1 MDEVTSDTFFGG
13 RIRIKQHRN
22 GYRFSIDAVLLAAHA
37 GLRAGETVLDLGT
50 GCGVIPLLLACRIP
64 DAVIYG
70 IEIQEELAEMA
81 KSNVRDSGME
91 DRIHILQG
99 DMKDLRN
106 GMISG
111 QADLVVSN
119 PPYRRIGSGRMN
131 PHAQR
136 AVARHEI
143 RACLA
148 DVTETA
154 RRMLDVSGRFV
165 TIYPAERLAELLAQ
179 MQRSG
184 IEPKYLR
191 AVYSGWNT
199 GAKLVIAEGV
209 KGGRP
214 GMKISSPLVI
224 YKEDGSYT
232 EEVSRMF
239 SHDSGNRLYNI

>member
-1 MDEVTSDTFFGG
+1 MDEITSDTFFEG

-37 GLRAGETVLDLGT
+37 GLHAGETALDLGT
-50 GCGVIPLLLACRIP
+50 GCGIIPLLMACRIP

-70 IEIQEELAEMA
+70 IEIQEDLAEIA
-81 KSNVRDSGME
+81 LSNVRDNGME
-91 DRIHILQG
+91 ERIHILYG
-99 DMKDLRN
+99 DMKSLHHEMVP
-106 GMISG
+106 GP
-111 QADLVVSN
+111 ADLVVSN
-119 PPYRRIGSGRMN
+119 PPYRKLCSGRMN

-136 AVARHEI
+136 AIARHEI
-143 RACLA
+143 RATLA

-154 RRMLDVSGRFV
+154 RRMLNISGRFV
-165 TIYPAERLAELLAQ
+165 TIYPAERLAELLGQ
-179 MQRSG
+179 MQVSG
-184 IEPKYLR
+184 IEPKHLR

-214 GMKISSPLVI
+214 GMKIGPPLVI

-239 SHDSGNRLYNI
+239 SL